1 MRAHE
6 GRSHMAVRLERQDA
20 VGHIILDR
28 PPANSYDKSFMDELD
43 AAIESARGDDTV
55 RAIVVRSASEKFFS
69 AGADVSVFAKSDLDT
84 QNAFVVCAN
93 EAMGKFESTP
103 KVVIAAINGHC
114 LGGGLEIALCCDFRI
129 AAEGTY
135 KIGLPEVTLGLLPG
149 TGGTQ
154 RLPRLIGRQRALELM
169 LKGTT
174 LSPREAKDAGIVDE
188 VVPAADLVAR
198 AVALAQEYATGP
210 SYARG
215 QIKLAAVQGFGTS
228 LADGLAIERA
238 ALIRLF
244 KSEDAREG
252 VRAFVEKRKPE
263 YKGR

>member
-1 MRAHE
+1 
-6 GRSHMAVRLERQDA
+6 MAVRFEKQDA
-20 VGHIILDR
+20 IGHIVLDR
-28 PPANSYDKSFMDELD
+28 PPANSYDRAFMEELEAAID
-43 AAIESARGDDTV
+43 AAAKDDEV
-55 RAIVVRSASEKFFS
+55 KAILVRSASEKFFS
-69 AGADVSVFAKSDLDT
+69 AGADVSVFAKSDPDA

-135 KIGLPEVTLGLLPG
+135 KIGLPEVSLGLLPG

-154 RLPRLIGRQRALELM
+154 RLPRLIGRQKALGLM
-169 LKGTT
+169 LRGTT
-174 LSPREAKDAGIVDE
+174 LSPQEAKDAGIVDE
-188 VVPAADLVAR
+188 LVPAAGLQAR
-198 AVALAQEYATGP
+198 AVAMAQEFASGP

-215 QIKLAAVQGFGTS
+215 QIKLAAVQGSGRS
-228 LADGLAIERA
+228 LEEGLAIERA
-238 ALIRLF
+238 ALIRVF
-244 KSEDAREG
+244 KSADAREG
-252 VRAFVEKRKPE
+252 VTAFVEKRKPE